1 MKMRLLVVAVMGTF
15 GLTGAAYAVSPT
27 NSVLHFTI
35 NGSEPLGY
43 TAAAWHYSVPPN
55 GAATVSTS
63 EANLFTGS
71 GSFDA
76 LASPSPSMLE
86 WYRFIGLYGSFDGQN
101 FTPAGVAYLATDTA
115 AQDIIS
121 NNKTFANVFGESE
134 QAFID
139 DMRTPISGLSFSGA
153 TRWDN
158 AEGAH
163 VPINTQGTLIYFSN
177 PSGNPTSGGTG
188 LVTASPVPEPVAT
201 SLFALAAVGLLTG
214 RRSRPASIK

>member
-1 MKMRLLVVAVMGTF
+1 MKMRLLVVAVLATLGF
-15 GLTGAAYAVSPT
+15 SGLAYAVNPT

-35 NGSEPLGY
+35 TGSQPLGY
-43 TAAAWHYSVPPN
+43 TAAAWHYSIPPN
-55 GAATVSTS
+55 GAATASTS

-76 LASPSPSMLE
+76 LVSPSPSMLE
-86 WYRFIGLYGSFDGQN
+86 WYRFIGLYGSFDGEN
-101 FTPAGVAYLATDTA
+101 FTPAGVAYLATDAA

-139 DMRTPISGLSFSGA
+139 DIRTPISGLSFAGA

-177 PSGNPTSGGTG
+177 PSGNPTSGGTV
-188 LVTASPVPEPVAT
+188 LVTASPAPEPVAT
-201 SLFALAAVGLLTG
+201 SVFALAAIGLLA
-214 RRSRPASIK
+214 RRRPRPASIK